1 MLAVA
6 RKTLVW
12 ASIKRFSSSVMRVSH
27 GRFSSMR
34 AYAVREPLRAWIAF
48 TAGVKATS
56 LDGIGLVLTFDSALR
71 FAVRNEA

>member
-1 MLAVA
+1 
-6 RKTLVW
+6 
-12 ASIKRFSSSVMRVSH
+12 
-27 GRFSSMR
+27 MR